1 MFTKRN
7 GSIVPIILLRGGGDL
22 ATGVALRLHRVGI
35 SVVITELAQPLA
47 VRRRVAFSEAIYQDS
62 VNVEGVIAR
71 RVSQPVDAIRVIF
84 SGEIP
89 VLVDPDC
96 SIRQAREFNTVAMVD
111 ARMTKQP
118 PDLSLDSAPLVVGL
132 GPGFVAGENCHAV
145 IETNRGHFLGRV
157 IWDGAPEPNTGIP
170 GKIGDEQGDRVLRAP
185 VDGILHNYLEIG
197 EKAVAGDTLA
207 DVSGNPILAPFDGI
221 LRGMLRDGMCVK
233 QGMKVGD
240 LDSRNDARHT
250 VTVSEKSLAIGG
262 GVLEALLT
270 RPEIRSMLW
279 K

>member
-118 PDLSLDSAPLVVGL
+118 PDLNLDSAPLVVGL

-207 DVSGNPILAPFDGI
+207 DVSGNPILAPVDGI

-233 QGMKVGD
+233 QGMKIGD
-240 LDSRNDARHT
+240 LDSRNDARNT
-250 VTVSEKSLAIGG
+250 LTVSEKSLAIGG

>member
-7 GSIVPIILLRGGGDL
+7 ESIVPIILLRGGGDL

-71 RVSQPVDAIRVIF
+71 RVSQPADAIRVIF

-96 SIRQAREFNTVAMVD
+96 SIRQAREFNTVALVD

-118 PDLSLDSAPLVVGL
+118 PDLNLDSAPLVVGL

-157 IWDGAPEPNTGIP
+157 IWEGAPEPNTGIP

-185 VDGILHNYLEIG
+185 IDGILHNYLEIG
-197 EKAVAGDTLA
+197 EKAVAGDPLA

-250 VTVSEKSLAIGG
+250 LMVSEKALAIGG